1 MRRFLLLS
9 LVSSGVLG
17 MGVILGAAQQSPSD
31 PDLVYIHVTA
41 MNRDGRLISQIPKQ
55 SFKIFEDGA
64 PQDIA
69 YFSEGNF
76 PTSAAVVLDV
86 GNAVKDQLMKMV
98 TSGLRKDI
106 PGGEIVFVEP
116 GNTPV
121 NEAILQAI
129 NNLAKHG
136 SSRKLVLLLL
146 TLKNDPGEYPFSKV
160 KDALRENNILFYS
173 TAVPSRPE
181 LPYDVGTRNLMK
193 DLAELSGGDFF
204 FPTIAS
210 QLEGIYQNIAREL
223 RYQYVIGYRPK
234 KAADGEWRKIKV
246 TAEIADGKK
255 VTKIDLRTRQGYY
268 ARTAAT
274 STPAK
279 K

>member
-1 MRRFLLLS
+1 
-9 LVSSGVLG
+9 
-17 MGVILGAAQQSPSD
+17 
-31 PDLVYIHVTA
+31 
-41 MNRDGRLISQIPKQ
+41 
-55 SFKIFEDGA
+55 
-64 PQDIA
+64 
-69 YFSEGNF
+69 
-76 PTSAAVVLDV
+76 
-86 GNAVKDQLMKMV
+86 
-98 TSGLRKDI
+98 
-106 PGGEIVFVEP
+106 
-116 GNTPV
+116 
-121 NEAILQAI
+121 LQAI